1 MIAALREKA
10 PDLKESIEI
19 GRDWDADW
27 KNQWPQESD
36 APGFK
41 RTMLDFYQVFF
52 RVHAL
57 LPIFTSLLTQTCHD
71 LHVHVMRSIALG
83 LDLDQNFFD
92 DKINEQCHNMRLLSY
107 PPIKRALLEGGE
119 QTRAGSH
126 SGALRFL

>member
-1 MIAALREKA
+1 M
-10 PDLKESIEI
+10 
-19 GRDWDADW
+19 
-27 KNQWPQESD
+27 
-36 APGFK
+36 APGERCSRIQAYDVGFLSGIFS
-41 RTMLDFYQVFF
+41 RSRIARFL
-52 RVHAL
+52 
-57 LPIFTSLLTQTCHD
+57 IFTSLMAQTCHD

-119 QTRAGSH
+119 QARAGSH